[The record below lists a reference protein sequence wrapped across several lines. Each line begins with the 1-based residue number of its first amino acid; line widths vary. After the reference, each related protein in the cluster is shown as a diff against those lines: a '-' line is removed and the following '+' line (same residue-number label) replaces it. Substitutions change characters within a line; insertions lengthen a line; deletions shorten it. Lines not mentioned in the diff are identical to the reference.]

1 MLGFYCFC
9 VCVEIGGGGVGTLL
23 PAPLPLSYC
32 QKENVLKVMAYHWLL
47 SLTIYRRLHH
57 QYLCHECSLWHL
69 LFSIQVI
76 DVSCSTVKLKH
87 YAFYLCVLDYW
98 IQVLRNNPT
107 LIFFYAPSKVFF
119 KKCVIGILCLHIY
132 MRSIISPSVC
142 SVFSAREPW
151 KLQRCDLLIIIY
163 TAHPQFQCNRLSVV
177 DFKSAVW
184 FNLLRSCWVGDSG
197 RRWGGGKGGKGS
209 NAEEY

>member
-57 QYLCHECSLWHL
+57 QYLCRECSLWHL

-119 KKCVIGILCLHIY
+119 KMCYRYIVLAYLY
-132 MRSIISPSVC
+132 ALYYLSVC
-142 SVFSAREPW
+142 LFGIFSSGTMKATAMRFADYNLHRTSPISVQSFISYW
-151 KLQRCDLLIIIY
+151 L
-163 TAHPQFQCNRLSVV
+163 
-177 DFKSAVW
+177 
-184 FNLLRSCWVGDSG
+184 
-197 RRWGGGKGGKGS
+197 
-209 NAEEY
+209 